1 MIKLKTTRCMLMNRH
16 LFYTIINSNLP
27 KDYSMKNQ
35 KEILNLAFLIL
46 DINQRVIK
54 EGIGIFEDYCSH
66 YQLLDKGL
74 QLIRMGFDPELTES
88 LLFNTVVI
96 NGIDLLTSLVTIE
109 GVHGIQTAQ
118 PPYITKE
125 LLKSY
130 FALNFDAEFEAEY
143 AKRDQKADNFEPI
156 SAKKVTALIES
167 QT

>member
-1 MIKLKTTRCMLMNRH
+1 MNRQ
-16 LFYTIINSNLP
+16 LFCTIINSNLP
-27 KDYSMKNQ
+27 KDYSWKNQ
-35 KEILNLAFLIL
+35 KEILKLAFLIL

-74 QLIRMGFDPELTES
+74 QLIRMGLDPELTET
-88 LLFNTVVI
+88 LLFNTAVI
-96 NGIDLLTSLVTIE
+96 NDIDLLTSLVTIE
-109 GVHGIQTAQ
+109 GVHGIHTAQ

-130 FALNFDAEFEAEY
+130 FALNFDIEFEAEY
-143 AKRDQKADNFEPI
+143 AKTDQKTENIQTI
-156 SAKKVTALIES
+156 SAKEVAELIDS